1 MGRDKARPINGPGG
15 VYLSPDQALMVR
27 NFMEQLSPAAMAAM
41 ITNGRDRFVADC
53 VKFDAPMTRKDSDV
67 VFDAM
72 KGMLE
77 EFYRTQPAAKIAQ
90 HSTLVM

>member
-1 MGRDKARPINGPGG
+1 MGRDKTRPINGPGG

-27 NFMEQLSPAAMAAM
+27 NFMEQLSPPAMAAM
-41 ITNGRDRFVADC
+41 ITNGRDRFIADC
-53 VKFDAPMTRKDSDV
+53 WKFDAPMTRKDAEI

-77 EFYRTQPAAKIAQ
+77 EFFKSAPAAKIAQ
-90 HSTLVM
+90 RSTLVM